1 MLVFQLYAHGQHL
14 TSLISVLL
22 LHYHRHAGDYAKRM
36 LQFGAWESVLRW
48 ATVGDARCMLDVG
61 GNQQVLKT

>member
-14 TSLISVLL
+14 TSLIAVSL

-36 LQFGAWESVLRW
+36 LQFGAWESVLHW
-48 ATVGDARCMLDVG
+48 ATVGDMLDIGVTP
-61 GNQQVLKT
+61 NQQDLKT